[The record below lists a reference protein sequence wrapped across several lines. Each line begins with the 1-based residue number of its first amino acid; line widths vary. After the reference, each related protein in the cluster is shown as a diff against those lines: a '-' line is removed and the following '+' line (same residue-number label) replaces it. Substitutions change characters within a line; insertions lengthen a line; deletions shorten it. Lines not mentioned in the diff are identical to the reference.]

1 MDINWLFAQ
10 YVMRNTILSLKS
22 LMSYLLS
29 AIIAFPGNI
38 CKQVEWIGWV
48 GHSIGFPLVE
58 TGWTGIKTGWTGFD
72 HLRVRAVSQRCSQR
86 RQSRRLRCQSARKS
100 VQSFSAR
107 FYCTVWPE
115 TGWTG
120 FITGWTG
127 FLSADQPAPPL
138 FLSPSPLLFFS
149 VPFFSRRRLL
159 FFFSLLHTFSTQKPT
174 CAIQSLEVFV
184 GDQFISAFSI
194 ISLDL
199 VEISWFK
206 LQIEV
211 LPYFISL
218 YSILPVLDYLVYH
231 PLGTF

>member
-1 MDINWLFAQ
+1 
-10 YVMRNTILSLKS
+10 
-22 LMSYLLS
+22 MSYLLS

-38 CKQVEWIGWV
+38 WKQVEWIGWV
-48 GHSIGFPLVE
+48 GHSTGFPLVE

-72 HLRVRAVSQRCSQR
+72 HLRVRAISQRRSQR

-100 VQSFSAR
+100 VQSIPFFAR
-107 FYCTVWPE
+107 FYCAVWPE
-115 TGWTG
+115 
-120 FITGWTG
+120 TGWTG

-149 VPFFSRRRLL
+149 VPFSSRRRLL

-174 CAIQSLEVFV
+174 CAIQSLEIFV

-199 VEISWFK
+199 VGISWFK
-206 LQIEV
+206 LRIEV

-231 PLGTF
+231 SLGTF